1 MAFSI
6 STQRPAGARLRNF
19 QFPTTD
25 GKVPNFDAS
34 AEGPPTI
41 SIARSIAF
49 MARVSRHVMK
59 MSTHIVLAQTS
70 RAVNN
75 SAVDRFPAYLKE
87 LRENAG
93 LTQEKLSEKC
103 EFATQSRVSN
113 YEKGHRRPDLMD
125 AAKLADALGS
135 SRFAMLKCL
144 AADAGITL
152 EAEMADLAEMQVVL
166 GLTAKVLASS
176 LPPAGEALAEELARK
191 SDGHSDWLFA
201 ADVLKAVRSEL
212 PPSRRGAE
220 GSKPPSRP

>member
-1 MAFSI
+1 
-6 STQRPAGARLRNF
+6 
-19 QFPTTD
+19 
-25 GKVPNFDAS
+25 
-34 AEGPPTI
+34 
-41 SIARSIAF
+41 
-49 MARVSRHVMK
+49 
-59 MSTHIVLAQTS
+59 MSTRIVLAQVS

-75 SAVDRFPAYLKE
+75 SPMDRFPAYLKE

-113 YEKGHRRPDLMD
+113 YEKGHRRPDLGD

-152 EAEMADLAEMQVVL
+152 EVEMADLAEMQVVL
-166 GLTAKVLASS
+166 GLTAKALASS
-176 LPPAGEALAEELARK
+176 LPPAGEALANELAQR
-191 SDGHSDWLFA
+191 SEGHSDWLFA
-201 ADVLKAVRSEL
+201 ADVLKGVRSEL
-212 PPSRRGAE
+212 PPSRHGAG

>member
-1 MAFSI
+1 MKE
-6 STQRPAGARLRNF
+6 STR
-19 QFPTTD
+19 T
-25 GKVPNFDAS
+25 
-34 AEGPPTI
+34 
-41 SIARSIAF
+41 
-49 MARVSRHVMK
+49 
-59 MSTHIVLAQTS
+59 VLAQTS

-75 SAVDRFPAYLKE
+75 PAMDRFPAYLKE

-93 LTQEKLSEKC
+93 LTQDKLSEKC

-113 YEKGHRRPDLMD
+113 YESGKRRPNLVD

-152 EAEMADLAEMQVVL
+152 GAEMADLAEMQVVL
-166 GLTAKVLASS
+166 GLTAKALASS
-176 LPPAGEALAEELARK
+176 MPHAGEALADELERK
-191 SDGHSDWLFA
+191 ADGHNDWLFA

-212 PPSRRGAE
+212 PASRRGAE

>member
-1 MAFSI
+1 MAM
-6 STQRPAGARLRNF
+6 QRSAGTFLRNR
-19 QFPTTD
+19 QFPTTFGD
-25 GKVPNFDAS
+25 VSSLEAS
-34 AEGPPTI
+34 DDGPPAT

-49 MARVSRHVMK
+49 MARVSRYVMS
-59 MSTHIVLAQTS
+59 MSTRTVLAQVS

-75 SAVDRFPAYLKE
+75 SRMDRFPIYLKE
-87 LRENAG
+87 LRENAD

-103 EFATQSRVSN
+103 DFATQSRVSN
-113 YEKGHRRPDLMD
+113 YEKGHRRPDLVD

-166 GLTAKVLASS
+166 GLTAKALASS
-176 LPPAGEALAEELARK
+176 LPAAGEALANELAQR

-201 ADVLKAVRSEL
+201 SDVLKAVRSEL
-212 PPSRRGAE
+212 PASRHGAG